1 MKKISEK
8 KRENNEEPGEAT
20 RIYLTRNEIHLDKGM
35 STMAKLKDIA
45 TAANVSISTVSRV
58 LNGHTT
64 VDQELAQR
72 VMDAAS
78 QLGFKKNSGKSTGK
92 SIAFLVT
99 WPSQSPGGS
108 PSDAIFMTS
117 FFNAALL
124 AAETSGY
131 EMVFHYGGADGEL
144 SPQFRRQVLENRI
157 AGAIVLGTYYEM
169 ERRYIQHLRKVD
181 IPFFRLSR
189 ASKEYSFPQNYVAV
203 DDFHGGYTATK
214 HFLSLGHRK
223 ILHLAGARKARD
235 AAERYQGAVRAI
247 QEAGMS
253 VDAMPVFHGDFH
265 EHSGTRCAEEI
276 ASMDEP
282 PTAVFAGN
290 DIMAIGLMRR
300 CKELGIR
307 VPEDLGVIGFDGLV
321 IGEYVTPALSTIASP
336 MERITAFA
344 VEELVKEIEQPMRRF
359 TKMVLEGSLVI
370 RESCGTKL
378 QR

>member
-1 MKKISEK
+1 
-8 KRENNEEPGEAT
+8 
-20 RIYLTRNEIHLDKGM
+20 
-35 STMAKLKDIA
+35 MAKLKDIA
-45 TAANVSISTVSRV
+45 AEANVSISTVSRV
-58 LNGHTT
+58 LNGNTT
-64 VDQELAQR
+64 VDPELAQR
-72 VMDAAS
+72 VITAAS
-78 QLGFKKNSGKSTGK
+78 QLGFKKNAGKCSGK

-108 PSDAIFMTS
+108 PADAIFMSS

-124 AAETSGY
+124 AAEASGY
-131 EMVFHYGGADGEL
+131 EMVFNYGGSDGEL

-189 ASKEYSFPQNYVAV
+189 ASKEYNFPQNYVAV
-203 DDFHGGYTATK
+203 DDFHGGYTAVK
-214 HFLSLGHRK
+214 HFLGLGHRR
-223 ILHLAGARKARD
+223 ILHLSGARKARD

-247 QEAGMS
+247 QEAGMPA
-253 VDAMPVFHGDFH
+253 DTMPIVQGDFH
-265 EHSGTRCAEEI
+265 EQSGIQCADEI
-276 ASMDEP
+276 ASMSEP

-290 DIMAIGLMRR
+290 DIMALGLIRR

-307 VPEDLGVIGFDGLV
+307 VPEDLAVIGFDGLI
-321 IGEYVTPALSTIASP
+321 IGEYVTPSLTTIATP
-336 MERITAFA
+336 MERITSFA
-344 VEELVKEIEQPMRRF
+344 VEELVKEIEQPMRRC
-359 TKMVLEGSLVI
+359 TKMLLEGSLII